1 MNTKQKQDKA
11 NKKLLQEQT
20 HVIIGDYWGLWY

>member
-20 HVIIGDYWGLWY
+20 HVIIGGYWGT